1 MDNLIKEIKC
11 NNCGSTLPYESGR
24 KQFYC
29 SYCGTEILI
38 SDKEEKITDELS
50 KINKEVKGPKK
61 RQLELIQKE
70 IEKRRSSFN
79 QKIKYSL
86 FSAFIGG
93 LITLR
98 LCFVE

>member
-38 SDKEEKITDELS
+38 SHTA
-50 KINKEVKGPKK
+50 GKK
-61 RQLELIQKE
+61 HLIYIAHISLLLLDIIISTIYILYRYSIYDNIIERNELIAH
-70 IEKRRSSFN
+70 SVGN
-79 QKIKYSL
+79 L
-86 FSAFIGG
+86 
-93 LITLR
+93 L
-98 LCFVE
+98 